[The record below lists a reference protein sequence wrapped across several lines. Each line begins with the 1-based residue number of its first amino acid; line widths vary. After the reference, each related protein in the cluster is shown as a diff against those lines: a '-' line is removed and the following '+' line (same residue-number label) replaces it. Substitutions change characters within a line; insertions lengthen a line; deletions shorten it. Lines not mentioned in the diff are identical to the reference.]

1 MKEGVSVQQLTYH
14 LSFEDV
20 AAADASYFAE
30 ELRRQLL
37 NDLPATAVTRVRED
51 RYTQDAGTIL
61 QIVLSASSVVALAT
75 ALGNWLVLHRKA
87 SITIKRDGELC
98 AKNITSRDAV
108 RLAEMMYAQK
118 AHREEPSTSDDNA

>member
-1 MKEGVSVQQLTYH
+1 MQQLMYD
-14 LSFEDV
+14 LSFDDV
-20 AAADASYFAE
+20 SAADASYFAE

-37 NDLPATAVTRVRED
+37 DTLPTITVTRVRED

-61 QIVLSASSVVALAT
+61 QIVLSASSVAALAS
-75 ALGNWLVLHRKA
+75 ALGSWLVLHRKA

-108 RLAEMMYAQK
+108 RLAEMMYSQQSHQK
-118 AHREEPSTSDDNA
+118 EHSTPDDNT